1 MLVGDGFPGSK
12 GICEGEPKMKR
23 ILVAGILGGL
33 TLFVW
38 MFVAHEFLGLG
49 EMGVGEIPN
58 EAVVLNAMRGA
69 IPKTGL
75 YIFPGFGLGP
85 KPTNAQRNAAMPEY
99 MKNYEQ
105 SPHGVLVYHP
115 PSGPFSF
122 AAALGREF
130 GLTILQAL
138 LAAWLI
144 SCGASGRNYGTRV
157 GVVVVAGVLAAIST
171 NVEDWIWFDFPGNY
185 IAGYM
190 TTQIVGFVL
199 AGFVIAAFVKNGAAA
214 GS

>member
-1 MLVGDGFPGSK
+1 
-12 GICEGEPKMKR
+12 MKR
-23 ILVAGILGGL
+23 IVLAAVLGGL

-38 MFVAHEFLGLG
+38 MFVAHEILGLG

-58 EAVVLNAMRGA
+58 EAVVLSAMRGA
-69 IPKTGL
+69 IPEAGF
-75 YIFPGFGLGP
+75 YIFPGFGPGP
-85 KPTNAQRNAAMPEY
+85 KPTREQQHAAMPAY
-99 MKNYEQ
+99 MKKYEQ

-130 GLTILQAL
+130 GLNILQAL

-214 GS
+214 RS

>member
-1 MLVGDGFPGSK
+1 
-12 GICEGEPKMKR
+12 MKR
-23 ILVAGILGGL
+23 ILLASILGGL

-69 IPKTGL
+69 IPEPGF

-85 KPTNAQRNAAMPEY
+85 KPTSEQRNAAMPEY
-99 MKNYEQ
+99 MKKYEQ
-105 SPHGVLVYHP
+105 SPHGVLIYHP
-115 PSGPFSF
+115 ASGPFHF
-122 AAALGREF
+122 GALLGREF
-130 GLTILQAL
+130 ALNVLEAL
-138 LAAWLI
+138 LAALLV
-144 SCGASGRNYGTRV
+144 AYAANGRGYAARV
-157 GVVVVAGVLAAIST
+157 GLVTIAGTLAAIST
-171 NVEDWIWFDFPGNY
+171 NVEYWNWYEFPGNY
-185 IAGYM
+185 ITGYM

-199 AGFVIAAFVKNGAAA
+199 AGLVIAAFVKSRAAA

>member
-1 MLVGDGFPGSK
+1 
-12 GICEGEPKMKR
+12 MKR
-23 ILVAGILGGL
+23 ILLASILGGL

-69 IPKTGL
+69 IPESGF

-85 KPTNAQRNAAMPEY
+85 KPTSEQRNAAMPEY
-99 MKNYEQ
+99 MKKYEQ
-105 SPHGVLVYHP
+105 SPHGVLIYHP
-115 PSGPFSF
+115 ASGPFHF
-122 AAALGREF
+122 GALLGREF
-130 GLTILQAL
+130 ALNVLEAL
-138 LAAWLI
+138 LAALLVA
-144 SCGASGRNYGTRV
+144 CAANARGYAASVGLVTIAGT
-157 GVVVVAGVLAAIST
+157 LAAIST
-171 NVEDWIWFDFPGNY
+171 NVEYWNWYGFPGNY

-199 AGFVIAAFVKNGAAA
+199 AGLVIAAFVKSRAAA

>member
-1 MLVGDGFPGSK
+1 MSTLYNHRPHAFHLTGHDTPVLSPVRVSLELVPFDQSPSLHPLRDGWLSRLVRRLRGYYDSVRLPMFVHRKITPLDLLTRSA
-12 GICEGEPKMKR
+12 R
-23 ILVAGILGGL
+23 LLVAVSLGGL

-69 IPKTGL
+69 IPETGL

-99 MKNYEQ
+99 MKKYER
-105 SPHGVLVYHP
+105 SPHGVLVYHS

-122 AAALGREF
+122 
-130 GLTILQAL
+130 
-138 LAAWLI
+138 
-144 SCGASGRNYGTRV
+144 GA
-157 GVVVVAGVLAAIST
+157 
-171 NVEDWIWFDFPGNY
+171 
-185 IAGYM
+185 
-190 TTQIVGFVL
+190 
-199 AGFVIAAFVKNGAAA
+199 
-214 GS
+214 